1 MDTNFFNT
9 IHLPV
14 ANTKPFSALSGFLN
28 CEVDN

>member
-1 MDTNFFNT
+1 MDTNFST

-14 ANTKPFSALSGFLN
+14 ANIKPFSALSGFLS